1 MSSQIAPLRTDV
13 IVPAQTDT
21 PPSVPLVAATS
32 AATPYVAP
40 FGVFLLL
47 TEGNR
52 WLPGSQLWG
61 YPLKTALAG
70 VLLWIFRKHYREITA
85 ECFPVLAIFVGFVTF
100 ALWAPLYGGFL
111 LLGSSESANP
121 YEFAA
126 AFPGGA
132 LMWIGIR
139 LFGSAV
145 VVPVMEELFWRSWL
159 LRYLVNSDFTKVPL
173 GTFTWMSLAWSVGL
187 FGVEHFQWC
196 AGMVAGLLYTLLLY
210 RTKSLSAC
218 ILAHAVTNFTLGIYT
233 VTTQQWQYW

>member
-1 MSSQIAPLRTDV
+1 MSLPISPLRTDV
-13 IVPAQTDT
+13 IASTQTDAAPSA
-21 PPSVPLVAATS
+21 PPVSTAS
-32 AATPYVAP
+32 AAVPYVAP
-40 FGVFLLL
+40 FGIFLLL
-47 TEGNR
+47 TECNR

-70 VLLWIFRKHYREITA
+70 VLLLVFRKHYREITA
-85 ECFPVLAIFVGFVTF
+85 DFSPLAVLVGLLTF

-132 LMWIGIR
+132 MVWIGIR

-145 VVPVMEELFWRSWL
+145 IVPVIEELFWRSWL
-159 LRYLVNSDFTKVPL
+159 LRYLVNPDFTKVPL
-173 GTFTWMSLAWSVGL
+173 GTFTWMSLAWTVGL
-187 FGVEHFQWC
+187 FGAEHFQWF

-218 ILAHAVTNFTLGIYT
+218 ILAHAVTNLTLGLYT
-233 VTTQQWQYW
+233 LTTQQWQYW